1 MKQKIIE
8 NIDSM
13 IGYLQLIKEE
23 VANGTPE
30 RVDSLD
36 LLQFISV
43 GLEATYN
50 NIKQHFHIEEDSVK

>member
-1 MKQKIIE
+1 MKQQIIT

-13 IGYLQLIKEE
+13 IGNLQLIRHE

-30 RVDSLD
+30 RIDALD
-36 LLQFISV
+36 LLSFVSV

-50 NIKQHFHIEEDSVK
+50 NIKEHFNMED